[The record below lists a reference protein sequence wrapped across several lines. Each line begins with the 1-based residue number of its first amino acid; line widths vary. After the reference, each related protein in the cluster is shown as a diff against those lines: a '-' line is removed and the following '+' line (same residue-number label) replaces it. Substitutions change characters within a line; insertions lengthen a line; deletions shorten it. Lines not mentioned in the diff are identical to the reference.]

1 VGGDWT
7 NYIRQLQRLSVYD
20 ISESFTMLG
29 DPGYNLLSYAS
40 LALGWGVYGVN
51 IFCGFIFSIGLATF
65 CRSLPRPLLA
75 LAVAF
80 PYMVIVVAMGYS
92 RQGVALGISM
102 LALVYLVREKKLKFT
117 LLILLAATIHKS
129 SFLLLPIAALASTK
143 NRLLIFLA
151 FGIIIGFV
159 YYIFLSS
166 AYEKLITNYI
176 ESQYSSQGAFIR
188 LLMNAVPS
196 ALFLIWNHRFNL
208 PDSDRALW
216 KIFAYISLLL
226 LALLF
231 LTNAS
236 TALDRIGLYM
246 LPIQLVVFAY
256 LPEIFG
262 DRGSINQWI
271 VLGIIGY
278 YSLVLFIWLTFSTH
292 SALWL
297 PYQNL
302 LLSAV

>member
-1 VGGDWT
+1 
-7 NYIRQLQRLSVYD
+7 
-20 ISESFTMLG
+20 
-29 DPGYNLLSYAS
+29 
-40 LALGWGVYGVN
+40 
-51 IFCGFIFSIGLATF
+51 
-65 CRSLPRPLLA
+65 
-75 LAVAF
+75 
-80 PYMVIVVAMGYS
+80 
-92 RQGVALGISM
+92 
-102 LALVYLVREKKLKFT
+102 
-117 LLILLAATIHKS
+117 
-129 SFLLLPIAALASTK
+129 
-143 NRLLIFLA
+143 
-151 FGIIIGFV
+151 
-159 YYIFLSS
+159 
-166 AYEKLITNYI
+166 
-176 ESQYSSQGAFIR
+176 
-188 LLMNAVPS
+188 MNAVPS